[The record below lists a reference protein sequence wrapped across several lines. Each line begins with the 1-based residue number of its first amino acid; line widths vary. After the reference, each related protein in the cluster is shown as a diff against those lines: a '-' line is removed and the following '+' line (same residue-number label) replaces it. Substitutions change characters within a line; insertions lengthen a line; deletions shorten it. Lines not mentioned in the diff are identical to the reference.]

1 LVIHTKERC
10 REQGAEYIIAT
21 MASKTMAWFR
31 YAESMGK
38 GKSKVVPV
46 LN

>member
-1 LVIHTKERC
+1 MDKCSIKRGYSSEH
-10 REQGAEYIIAT
+10 
-21 MASKTMAWFR
+21 KTGKDEGM
-31 YAESMGK
+31 SK